1 MKINLRQIIL
11 IFSVLFAIQI
21 FAAEKQGQARLF
33 LGSTSVEPKQLNTE
47 LTAQSLKNVD
57 LNNQAGV
64 EITFPVASAL
74 NVGLRYSKRLI
85 SQDEKPANSNTDYK
99 IEMSQD
105 IAAFVARVTLF
116 KSEFII
122 VDGMIGVGG
131 SNSLYKIKTASQDGE
146 LKKEGSPFASAYST
160 AGISLGLGKDKYFF
174 TLEAGIDS
182 NKVEK
187 FKRSGTMNTNV
198 QNIDLSG
205 GYFVIGF
212 MFDGIPIFTK

>member
-1 MKINLRQIIL
+1 MGFNLRNL
-11 IFSVLFAIQI
+11 SLSFLFLFGLQSI
-21 FAAEKQGQARLF
+21 AAEKQGQARLF
-33 LGSTSVEPKQLNTE
+33 LGSTQVTPKQLNTE

-64 EITFPVASAL
+64 EITFPVASIL

-85 SQDEKPANSNTDYK
+85 SQDEKPTNANTDYK
-99 IEMSQD
+99 VELTQD
-105 IAAFVARVTLF
+105 VAAAVARISLF
-116 KSEFII
+116 RSDFVI
-122 VDGMIGVGG
+122 VDGMLGFGG
-131 SNSLYKIKTASQDGE
+131 SNSIYTIKTASQDGS
-146 LKKEGSPFASAYST
+146 LKKEGSPFASTYST

-174 TLEAGIDS
+174 TMEAGIDS
-182 NKVEK
+182 NKVDH

-198 QNIDLSG
+198 QSIDLSG